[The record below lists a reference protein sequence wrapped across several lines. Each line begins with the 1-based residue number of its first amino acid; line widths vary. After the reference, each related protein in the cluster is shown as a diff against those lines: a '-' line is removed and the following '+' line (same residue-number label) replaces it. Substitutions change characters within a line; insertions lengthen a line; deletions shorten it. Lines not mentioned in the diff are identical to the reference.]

1 MKILYR
7 LADSQTTQIEL
18 DQVSTFKKKQLSALQ
33 EDLARLKQMLNQ
45 GGDDNSNELESL
57 LSKLQKDKEFVN
69 NRKAE
74 LQRLIGEA
82 DREIAK
88 IRA

>member
-1 MKILYR
+1 MKIIYR
-7 LADSQTTQIEL
+7 LADSQKTQIEL

-33 EDLARLKQMLNQ
+33 EDLARLKQMLDQ
-45 GGDDNSNELESL
+45 GGDDNSNQLESL
-57 LSKLQKDKEFVN
+57 LSKLQKDKEFVD

-88 IRA
+88 IKA